1 MTALIAGLVLFLGI
15 HSVRIV
21 ADDFRTARVAQW
33 GIGPWKLLY
42 TLVSFAGLGLIIWG
56 YSQAR
61 AEPVVVWNPP
71 RGMNHLAALLM
82 IPSFVLVVAG
92 NLPGTKLKAALGH
105 PMVIGVKLWA
115 FAHLLANGMLADVV
129 LFGAFLAW
137 AVVDLVSLRRRDRAE
152 GKSYAGG
159 SLARD
164 ALAVAIGLVAWV
176 VFGFWL
182 HGWLVRRAAVRV
194 TGDHDRAEQPRGRRC
209 TR

>member
-21 ADDFRTARVAQW
+21 ADDFRTARIAQW

-42 TLVSFAGLGLIIWG
+42 TLVSFAGAGLIIWG
-56 YSQAR
+56 YSMAR

-82 IPSFVLVVAG
+82 VPSFVLVVAG

-137 AVVDLVSLRRRDRAE
+137 AIVDFVSLRRRDRAE
-152 GKSYAGG
+152 GKSYPGG

-176 VFGFWL
+176 AFVFWL
-182 HGWLVRRAAVRV
+182 HGWLFGVRPF
-194 TGDHDRAEQPRGRRC
+194 G
-209 TR
+209 